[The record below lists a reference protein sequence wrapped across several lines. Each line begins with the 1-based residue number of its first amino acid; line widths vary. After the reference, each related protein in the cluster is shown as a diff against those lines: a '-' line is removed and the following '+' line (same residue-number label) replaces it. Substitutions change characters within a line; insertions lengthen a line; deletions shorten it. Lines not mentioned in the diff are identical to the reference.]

1 MSSLEPVPRVPP
13 PGGARARYIM
23 VGGFL
28 GAGKTTAILRLAR
41 FLTEQGQRIG
51 LITNDQ
57 SVGLVDTA
65 IARAQGFPVE
75 EITGGCFC
83 CRFNTLM
90 DAADR
95 LNAEARPD
103 VFIAEP
109 VGSCTDLRAAVSYPL
124 RRIYGDTFEIA
135 PLTVLVDPIRAS
147 RVLGLETGRS
157 FSKKVLYVYDR
168 QLAEADAIVV
178 NKVDLLDA
186 ARRERLRAA
195 LAARYPQAAVLEM
208 SARDGSGTAAWFER
222 VTRGAMGLGTSP
234 EVDYE
239 VYAEGEALLG
249 WLNATVRVA
258 GDAPFDGNALLR
270 DLVGHMAGAIG
281 AGEIAHLKMTLTAEE
296 LPSDIAVLNLVAGDR
311 RAEMAH
317 TLKAPIE
324 AGELIV
330 NLRAEDDPG
339 RLNDAARAAL
349 TAWEAGGPGRRA
361 AIGHIEHFR
370 PAKPTPTY
378 RMVTV

>member
-1 MSSLEPVPRVPP
+1 MSSFEPEPKTPASA
-13 PGGARARYIM
+13 GARARYVM

-28 GAGKTTAILRLAR
+28 GAGKTTAIIRLAR
-41 FLTEQGQRIG
+41 FLTDRGQRVG

-57 SVGLVDTA
+57 SVGLVDTTL
-65 IARAQGFPVE
+65 ARAQGFPVE

-124 RRIYGDTFEIA
+124 RRMYGEAFEIA
-135 PLTVLVDPIRAS
+135 PLSVLVDPIRAA
-147 RVLGLETGRS
+147 RVLGLEAGRS

-168 QLAEADAIVV
+168 QLAEADVIVV
-178 NKVDLLDA
+178 NKVDLLDE
-186 ARRERLRAA
+186 ARLERLRAA
-195 LAARYPQAAVLEM
+195 LAARYSRTDVLAM
-208 SARDGSGTAAWFER
+208 SARDGRGATPWFER
-222 VTRGAMGLGTSP
+222 VTRGAMGLGASP
-234 EVDYE
+234 DVDYD

-249 WLNATVRVA
+249 WLNATVRVSSEE
-258 GDAPFDGNALLR
+258 PFDGNALLR
-270 DLVGHMAGAIG
+270 DLAARMAEAVE
-281 AGEIAHLKMTLTAEE
+281 AGEIAHLKMTLTAAE

-311 RAEMAH
+311 RAELAH
-317 TLKAPIE
+317 TLKAPVD

-330 NLRAEDDPG
+330 NLRAEDDPR
-339 RLNDAARAAL
+339 RLNDAALAAL
-349 TAWEAGGPGRRA
+349 AAWEAGGAGRRA
-361 AIGHIEHFR
+361 AIDHIEHFR

-378 RMVTV
+378 RMATA